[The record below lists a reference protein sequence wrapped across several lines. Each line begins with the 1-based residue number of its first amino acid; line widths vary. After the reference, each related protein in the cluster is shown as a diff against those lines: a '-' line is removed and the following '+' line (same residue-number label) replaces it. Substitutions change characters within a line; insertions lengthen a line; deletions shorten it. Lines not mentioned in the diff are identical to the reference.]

1 MKSKFKMYME
11 MAEGVKKDDTN
22 EFLKK
27 RVIGFLAGPVFA
39 KFLIINKNNDL
50 LDGKSKE
57 VFLKELFEQKKSII
71 MTSIQYNITDLE
83 KVTKKDEKYNDLLGN
98 AINMKLLQDSIE
110 KINNFK
116 INDEIVNAIEAQTK
130 KDYHEGDVKITEKDQ
145 QELKL

>member
-1 MKSKFKMYME
+1 ME

>member
-1 MKSKFKMYME
+1 ME
-11 MAEGVKKDDTN
+11 MAEGVKKNDTD

-71 MTSIQYNITDLE
+71 IQSIEFNITDLKNIANKANE
-83 KVTKKDEKYNDLLGN
+83 DGKKYNDLLGN
-98 AINMKLLQDSIE
+98 AINMELLNNAME
-110 KINNFK
+110 KIHNFK
-116 INDEIVNAIEAQTK
+116 INDEVVNAIEVQTK

-145 QELKL
+145 KELKL